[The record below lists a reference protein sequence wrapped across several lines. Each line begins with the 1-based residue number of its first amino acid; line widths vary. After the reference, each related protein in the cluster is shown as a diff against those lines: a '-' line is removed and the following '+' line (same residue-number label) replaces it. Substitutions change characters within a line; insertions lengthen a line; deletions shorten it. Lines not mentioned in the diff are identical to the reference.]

1 MSESNTPTDDSAM
14 EQEGTSVASG
24 PNNPKESES
33 DAIDANPE
41 GPGEQAGAGQA
52 GG

>member
-1 MSESNTPTDDSAM
+1 MSNTGTDDSAM
-14 EQEGTSVASG
+14 DQEGTSVSSG
-24 PNNPKESES
+24 PNNPTESQP

-41 GPGEQAGAGQA
+41 GPGEQAGGGQH